1 MHPRLPARLSAYAR
15 MSRLD
20 SRRVSS
26 RRRATAGNCVLPSG
40 GRTCFGRLAHGCS
53 HAIAGESRG
62 TLSRVLTTFLPAR
75 GDSGPGELLCFAE
88 RSTQHDQAQCSDD
101 EPDVVLIDLIDLDVV
116 LVEHHKRLLTVN
128 GHVQGLLD
136 STG

>member
-1 MHPRLPARLSAYAR
+1 
-15 MSRLD
+15 
-20 SRRVSS
+20 
-26 RRRATAGNCVLPSG
+26 
-40 GRTCFGRLAHGCS
+40 
-53 HAIAGESRG
+53 
-62 TLSRVLTTFLPAR
+62 VLTTLLPAR

-136 STG
+136 STGSQSLRAGGVDWYWPIGQARPCPYDDEPCVSGCVGRRAVNQLRRALVVTRRLDTYIVDQHPCPW